1 MKKAILAGLLLAS
14 LSACSHKE
22 ASAPESGVTV
32 ANGIITLSENS
43 PLLNYIETG
52 TVEQRS
58 YTPSFS
64 TSGQVRALPS
74 AFVQIRVPF
83 TGVIASTNVR
93 PGQKVAKG
101 TPLFTI
107 NSADYADRCRALLEA
122 REELAQ
128 AERTLSRRER
138 LFESRVGSQSEV
150 EEARMEVEI
159 KRQAAAQAAAAIEV
173 FGVNPA
179 NIRMGQPL
187 TIYSPIAGKV
197 VTDNIVPGQYV
208 KEDEEPL
215 LEIANL
221 EKVWV
226 VANVK
231 EKDLA
236 LVSRC
241 EKVEIEHVAMPD
253 TIITGRIEYVSDILD
268 ADSRSAELVVEC
280 DNRNG
285 LLKPNMFGT
294 VRVTDAPTEALLVPA
309 AAILQDENT
318 AYVVMVEGDRSF
330 RKVPVVTDGEADG
343 MVPVR
348 KGLKAGDRIL
358 VKGAFYF
365 IEY

>member
-1 MKKAILAGLLLAS
+1 MKKAILAGIVLAS
-14 LSACSHKE
+14 LCACSQKE
-22 ASAPESGVTV
+22 TDATDNGVTE
-32 ANGIITLSENS
+32 ADGIITVAANS
-43 PLLNYIETG
+43 PLLKYIETG
-52 TVEQRS
+52 TVEQLS
-58 YTPSFS
+58 YAPSFS

-74 AFVQIRVPF
+74 AFAQIRVPF
-83 TGVIASTNVR
+83 TGVIASTFVR
-93 PGQKVAKG
+93 PGQKVGKG
-101 TPLFTI
+101 TPLFTV

-122 REELAQ
+122 REDLAQ

-138 LFESRVGSQSEV
+138 LLQSRVGSQSEV

-159 KRQAAAQAAAAIEV
+159 KRQSVNQAEAAIEV

-187 TIYSPIAGKV
+187 TICSPIAGKV

-208 KEDEEPL
+208 KEDEDPL

-241 EKVEIEHVAMPD
+241 EKVEIQPVAMPD
-253 TIITGRIEYVSDILD
+253 TIISGRIEYVSDMLD
-268 ADSRSAELVVEC
+268 ADSRSAELVIEC

-285 LLKPNMFGT
+285 LLKPNMYGT
-294 VRVTDAPTEALLVPA
+294 VTVTDSPVEALLVPA
-309 AAILQDENT
+309 AAILQDEDT
-318 AYVVMVEGDRSF
+318 AYVVMEVGERRF
-330 RKVPVVTDGEADG
+330 RKVAVATDGETDG
-343 MVPVR
+343 MIPVR

-358 VKGAFYF
+358 VRGAFYF